1 MRRRLIILFTLLCV
15 VGAGLGSVAL
25 TRRAAKAD
33 SISTMLSG
41 SAYGLSITAANG
53 ATVIS
58 GGPFG
63 AVSTVCS
70 PYPTNQENTLLRLDL
85 LHGLIS
91 STTLRDKLTF
101 VRTDD
106 ASSAVATSTIE
117 RLTIGQ
123 SLLGPLIEVGGL
135 RAFASSSARA
145 AAATSTTAASSFG
158 IIRIAGLPLPLHI
171 RPNTRISLPGLGSIV
186 LNEQITRNLN
196 PVTTYAEVNML
207 DITLSVGNILH
218 LAAGTRIIVGHASS
232 LDRIVSVLASMQA
245 HAFGL
250 YTALGVGN
258 LAHVRLGPLPD
269 TEIGCLDGS
278 ASASAVDLRVSSL
291 ISGGVAQTRAS
302 GAILGSTVAV
312 NSTEKI
318 TNLSL
323 LGGLIR
329 AGLLQEDANAV
340 YDGKRG
346 IGFGHFD
353 ALKLSIAGVTIQ
365 PDVHHTNDR
374 FPLPGL
380 GYVVVN
386 EVVPSSLT
394 FGFALNALDVYITT
408 PNNRLGLAV
417 GLRIVVGHVDAGIS
431 IFS

>member
-1 MRRRLIILFTLLCV
+1 MRHRLIILFALLFV
-15 VGAGLGSVAL
+15 VGAGLWSVAL

-41 SAYGLSITAANG
+41 SAYGLSVTAANG
-53 ATVIS
+53 ATAIS

-70 PYPTNQENTLLRLDL
+70 PYPVNQENTLLRLNL
-85 LHGLIS
+85 LRGLIA

-101 VRTDD
+101 ARTDD
-106 ASSAVATSTIE
+106 TSAVVATSTIE

-158 IIRIAGLPLPLHI
+158 RIRIAGLRLPLRI
-171 RPNTRISLPGLGSIV
+171 RPNTRISLPGLGRIV

-196 PVTTYAEVNML
+196 PATTYAEVNML
-207 DITLSVGNILH
+207 DITLSVGNILR

-232 LDRIVSVLASMQA
+232 IDRIVSVLASMQA

-250 YTALGVGN
+250 YTSLGVGN
-258 LAHVRLGPLPD
+258 LARVRLGPLPD
-269 TEIGCLDGS
+269 TKIGCLDGS
-278 ASASAVDLRVSSL
+278 SSASAVDLRVSSL
-291 ISGGVAQTRAS
+291 INGGVVQTRAS
-302 GAILGSTVAV
+302 GAILGSTVTV
-312 NSTEKI
+312 NSAEKI

-329 AGLLQEDANAV
+329 AGLLQEQANAV

-346 IGFGHFD
+346 IGFGRFD
-353 ALKLSIAGVTIQ
+353 ALGLSIAGVTIQ
-365 PDVHHTNDR
+365 PDVRRTNDR

-394 FGFALNALDVYITT
+394 AGYALNALDVRITT

-417 GLRIVVGHVDAGIS
+417 GLRIIVGHVDAGIAV
-431 IFS
+431 FS